1 MREMNLLPEE
11 YLYEQ
16 EQKRRKRMIIG
27 TIITFILVLL
37 ISYLVVYF
45 IEYNM
50 RREIHS
56 VKSEIE
62 SLEKVRETQLQIS
75 ASQDVLEE
83 RLAILEK
90 IENQRV
96 DHFQFIHEIR
106 NALPRELVLES
117 ITHPSGTNFTIR
129 GIANNPEKIAD
140 VIVNLAKIEGVEN
153 VLLDSVNYGDKEDSE
168 QDPSFSINFTY
179 PREEGGQE
187 NDESNQ

>member
-1 MREMNLLPEE
+1 
-11 YLYEQ
+11 
-16 EQKRRKRMIIG
+16 MIIG

-106 NALPRELVLES
+106 NAYRE
-117 ITHPSGTNFTIR
+117 N
-129 GIANNPEKIAD
+129 
-140 VIVNLAKIEGVEN
+140 
-153 VLLDSVNYGDKEDSE
+153 
-168 QDPSFSINFTY
+168 
-179 PREEGGQE
+179 
-187 NDESNQ
+187 